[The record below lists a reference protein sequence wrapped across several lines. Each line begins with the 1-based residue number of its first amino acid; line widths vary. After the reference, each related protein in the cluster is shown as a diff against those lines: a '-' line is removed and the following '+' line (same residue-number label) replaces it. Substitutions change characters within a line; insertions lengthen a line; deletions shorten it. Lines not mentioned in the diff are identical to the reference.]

1 MDYFP
6 FVSLSMV
13 SPSVACGFQVCGFNQ
28 PCLDQKYSEEKKIL
42 ESPKVQML
50 NLLGA
55 SKYLHSIYTVSGII
69 SNLGMI

>member
-6 FVSLSMV
+6 FVSLSIV
-13 SPSVACGFQVCGFNQ
+13 SPSVTCGFQVCGFNQ
-28 PCLDQKYSEEKKIL
+28 PWTKNIQKKKKIL
-42 ESPKVQML
+42 ESPKMQML

-55 SKYLHSIYTVSGII
+55 SKYLHSIYIVLGIV